1 MHRVFSPVAIELFGA
16 TCTAAPLPF
25 ISGDPWSVRN
35 WDDINESFQRIRVF
49 LRCKRNYGVFE
60 RQRCVS
66 PGGVIPLFLMIMSRV
81 NIPSELRKYKVPNSS
96 EKECLALFETRHQT
110 HSTAELVS
118 HGNRYRG
125 NIHALDCI
133 KTHRV
138 RISFLNKIF
147 PDHGICARTEHAVS
161 KPRGCTVR
169 RDLRLLFMAMALNV
183 NCHA

>member
-66 PGGVIPLFLMIMSRV
+66 PGGVIPLFLMIMSSQYSFRA
-81 NIPSELRKYKVPNSS
+81 SKVQS
-96 EKECLALFETRHQT
+96 
-110 HSTAELVS
+110 AELVGERVPCS
-118 HGNRYRG
+118 LRNETPDAFHCRIGKPWQSLSG
-125 NIHALDCI
+125 EHSCI
-133 KTHRV
+133 RLHR
-138 RISFLNKIF
+138 
-147 PDHGICARTEHAVS
+147 DA
-161 KPRGCTVR
+161 
-169 RDLRLLFMAMALNV
+169 
-183 NCHA
+183 

>member
-133 KTHRV
+133 ETHRV
-138 RISFLNKIF
+138 QISFLNKIF
-147 PDHGICARTEHAVS
+147 PDHGMCARIEHRFLNQEAV
-161 KPRGCTVR
+161 
-169 RDLRLLFMAMALNV
+169 L
-183 NCHA
+183 